1 MKTMMRAV
9 LSLAA
14 TVLLVMTTRSD
25 CAENTYSTSS
35 LEAAVGVQRLEET
48 KAIKCTGCGFSS
60 KSSKSVLD
68 NLLSKFDKKFIENE
82 AVVYDNGKKFL
93 VFNSE
98 KINSLKSDVAFVY
111 THHMSLYDE
120 EKTLLNMQLGLK
132 SITEGEISS
141 DSKKMLVLVVDGPQT
156 TAEYVKSMLE
166 EAWVTLLDKNDKN
179 QDIMSQIVVHII
191 QVNGPVT
198 AIAKESIDNIV
209 DDESLEGK
217 VLSSLFNNIEIVS
230 TKISPMVDEHK
241 GIDACKDAVTAAMR
255 WARDTANESLVR
267 LQKVEAANEFA
278 PFVEKL
284 IQGAISQ
291 MRMSVEKSG
300 GGSETALMLAEAD
313 ISRTIFSMLVP
324 IYRRQVQLVRQE
336 AAKAFNAAVGD
347 ELETTIFIANDLSEA
362 KYNAMKSFTTD
373 VKQLIPKGAP
383 MSTWNMAFDQKQ
395 LVESLDE
402 YIESR
407 IDQLKI
413 VGVLSRGR
421 KPIDLR
427 FDVFVPHP
435 LGRDYRQD
443 PLAAGNS
450 IDEAFFDEGL
460 TRVPTPIIHPSIVR
474 SILESPEGKEA
485 TKSNKGWFKSSLG
498 KKESDF
504 AREML
509 MFPLSIKNPGVSL
522 MASRQTK
529 RKASAPPKR
538 DSTRELLGPERFIRW
553 DMDRLDVVKENMDE
567 ITNAKTAKRT
577 PLVDKVLN
585 VVPFFKKGYYNH
597 PEVTFGNK
605 YSAKA
610 QIQNAKR

>member
-1 MKTMMRAV
+1 METMIRAV
-9 LSLAA
+9 LSLA
-14 TVLLVMTTRSD
+14 VLLVITTRSD
-25 CAENTYSTSS
+25 CAQDVYNTIS
-35 LEAAVGVQRLEET
+35 LEAAVGVERLQET
-48 KAIKCTGCGFSS
+48 KAIKCTGCGFTS

-68 NLLSKFDKKFIENE
+68 NLLSKFDKKIIENE
-82 AVVYDNGKKFL
+82 AVIYDNGKKFL

-98 KINSLKSDVAFVY
+98 MMNTMKSDVAFVY

-120 EKTLLNMQLGLK
+120 EKTLLNMQSGLK

-141 DSKKMLVLVVDGPQT
+141 DSKKMLVLVVDGPQA

-191 QVNGPVT
+191 SVNGSVT
-198 AIAKESIDNIV
+198 DIAKESIDNIV
-209 DDESLEGK
+209 NDENLEGK
-217 VLSSLFNNIEIVS
+217 NLISFFSNVKVES
-230 TKISPMVDEHK
+230 TKTSSTVGEHK
-241 GIDACKDAVTAAMR
+241 GIDVCKDAVTAAMR
-255 WARDTANESLVR
+255 WARDKANESLQR

-278 PFVEKL
+278 PFVERL
-284 IQGAISQ
+284 IQGAISE
-291 MRMSVEKSG
+291 MRMSVGKAG
-300 GGSETALMLAEAD
+300 GASETALKLAEAD

-347 ELETTIFIANDLSEA
+347 ELETTIFIAKDLSEA
-362 KYNAMKSFTTD
+362 KYNAMKSFSND
-373 VKQLIPKGAP
+373 VKKLIPEGAP
-383 MSTWNMAFDQKQ
+383 MTTWNMVFDQKQ

-450 IDEAFFDEGL
+450 IDEAFFDEDL
-460 TRVPTPIIHPSIVR
+460 SRAPTPIVHPSIVR
-474 SILESPEGKEA
+474 SILESPEGKNA
-485 TKSNKGWFKSSLG
+485 TQYNKGWFRSSLG
-498 KKESDF
+498 KKESEF

-538 DSTRELLGPERFIRW
+538 DTTRELLGPERFIRW
-553 DMDRLDVVKENMDE
+553 DMDRLDIVKENMDE
-567 ITNAKTAKRT
+567 IMNSKTAKKT
-577 PLVDKVLN
+577 PIIDKVLN
-585 VVPFFKKGYYNH
+585 VVPFFKRGYYNH
-597 PEVTFGNK
+597 PEVTFGNR